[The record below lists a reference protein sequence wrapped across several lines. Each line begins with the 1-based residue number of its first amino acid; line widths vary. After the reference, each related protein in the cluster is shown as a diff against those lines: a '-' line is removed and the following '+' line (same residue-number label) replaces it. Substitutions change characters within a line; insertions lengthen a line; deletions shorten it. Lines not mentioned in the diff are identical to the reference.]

1 MRLLFLLG
9 NIPHKLMPIESRCIK
24 AQSNINKF
32 EIPDAIYLDS
42 CLYIGYPFKSCDLVG
57 DTILENF

>member
-1 MRLLFLLG
+1 
-9 NIPHKLMPIESRCIK
+9 MPIESRCIK

-42 CLYIGYPFKSCDLVG
+42 YFYIGYPFKSCDLLVG